1 MLQHVSMIAGCAIEL
16 QRPKM
21 HGPWRLLLCLTCLA
35 CKFYRF

>member
-21 HGPWRLLLCLTCLA
+21 HGSWRHCFVQHA
-35 CKFYRF
+35 